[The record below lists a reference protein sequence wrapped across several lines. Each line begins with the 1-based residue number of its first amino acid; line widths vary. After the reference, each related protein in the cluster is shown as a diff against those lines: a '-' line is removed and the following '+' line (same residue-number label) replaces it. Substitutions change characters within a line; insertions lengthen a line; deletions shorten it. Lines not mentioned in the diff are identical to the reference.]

1 MKKNKVKNYKWLVA
15 LFIVALIVILMVL
28 IGFSKDSKI
37 NTTLNLTEKKWIENN
52 KKRVINVSIA
62 NDIPVFSNEGK
73 GIFFDYINELETKTG
88 LTFNLISYDPNSTLK
103 QNDLYFEVVKQGNY
117 SNVKEN
123 DMLFYNDYYV
133 LVGKKEEKIN
143 EPSDVINKKI
153 GVLNDDLSNVSY
165 FVTSENGVNYSPYK
179 TADEIKNALTNG
191 DVDYIAVPKT
201 RYLNFILSN
210 NYHIVY
216 NITEMK
222 EAYVLKTSSSVDRN
236 LTSIVNKNYIDYKT
250 NLLDEKYNESFF
262 NLLLSENNISEK
274 QKADFLG
281 KEYVFGYLEN
291 EPYTNVINNR
301 LIGLDST
308 FINLFNSVTGASFD
322 IKKYRS
328 VEDLT
333 KGLNEGRVDIA
344 PNYYN
349 YQGLSGDYVTTIS
362 PYDEQYVVL
371 VGKERT
377 DIVVNSVK
385 SLKGKEVIS
394 VNSTLSKFLETK
406 GNAKVKT
413 YDNIST
419 LISKMNKEDIIVLDK
434 NIYEMYKDSNL
445 SDYRV
450 IYNDKE
456 NLQYGYILRK
466 ANENNTFVDLITTY
480 MEISNYKQIHNIA
493 WKDYSADS
501 KEVSHIYIYLF
512 VILLVLLILWAIF
525 RRKIKIKRKN
535 KREETIRYIDPLTSL
550 KNRNYLNKNFAS
562 WENNSIYPQAIIVIN
577 LNNLR
582 HVNDVYGHE
591 EGDKLIKL
599 AANVLIRN
607 QLDQSDIIRTD
618 GNEYLIYMV
627 GYEKNKVVTYMRKLY
642 KELGELPYGYGATLG
657 YSMIEDDIKSIDDA
671 INEAVLEIRAN
682 KEMNNNRNK

>member
-103 QNDLYFEVVKQGNY
+103 QNDLYFEVVKQANY

-385 SLKGKEVIS
+385 S
-394 VNSTLSKFLETK
+394 
-406 GNAKVKT
+406 
-413 YDNIST
+413 
-419 LISKMNKEDIIVLDK
+419 
-434 NIYEMYKDSNL
+434 
-445 SDYRV
+445 
-450 IYNDKE
+450 
-456 NLQYGYILRK
+456 
-466 ANENNTFVDLITTY
+466 
-480 MEISNYKQIHNIA
+480 
-493 WKDYSADS
+493 
-501 KEVSHIYIYLF
+501 
-512 VILLVLLILWAIF
+512 
-525 RRKIKIKRKN
+525 
-535 KREETIRYIDPLTSL
+535 
-550 KNRNYLNKNFAS
+550 
-562 WENNSIYPQAIIVIN
+562 
-577 LNNLR
+577 
-582 HVNDVYGHE
+582 
-591 EGDKLIKL
+591 
-599 AANVLIRN
+599 
-607 QLDQSDIIRTD
+607 
-618 GNEYLIYMV
+618 
-627 GYEKNKVVTYMRKLY
+627 
-642 KELGELPYGYGATLG
+642 
-657 YSMIEDDIKSIDDA
+657 
-671 INEAVLEIRAN
+671 
-682 KEMNNNRNK
+682 

>member
-103 QNDLYFEVVKQGNY
+103 QNDLYFEVVKQANY

-222 EAYVLKTSSSVDRN
+222 EAYVLKTSSSVDKN